1 MAGVE
6 EGLLKLPYPSEYQ
19 RASLEFEKFLEDAR
33 DISGLMTTNQAYTMV
48 QGVFQTFRR
57 RLSLA
62 QAIEF
67 ANILPPVLRSLFME
81 DWKTNESIQQ
91 FSTRAQM
98 TLEVQSLRKEHNFSP
113 DTAIR
118 DVAEAVR
125 RNVAQA
131 HLDRVLG
138 ELPHGAKDFWAT

>member
-1 MAGVE
+1 MT
-6 EGLLKLPYPSEYQ
+6 YPAEYQ
-19 RASLEFEKFLEDAR
+19 HASLEFEKFLRDAR

-67 ANILPPVLRSLFME
+67 ANSLHPVLRALFME
-81 DWKTNESIQQ
+81 DWKTNEPVQE
-91 FSTRAQM
+91 FGTRAQM
-98 TLEVQSLRKEHNFSP
+98 TVEAQSLRKEHNFAP

-125 RNVAQA
+125 RNVDQA
-131 HLDRVLG
+131 HLDRVLS
-138 ELPHGAKDFWAT
+138 ELPPGARDFWATKDREGEVL

>member
-1 MAGVE
+1 MT
-6 EGLLKLPYPSEYQ
+6 YPTEYQ
-19 RASLEFEKFLEDAR
+19 RASLEFDKFMMDAR

-67 ANILPPVLRSLFME
+67 ANILPPVLRALFME
-81 DWKTNESIQQ
+81 DWKTNEPVQE
-91 FSTRAQM
+91 FGTRTQM
-98 TLEVQSLRKEHNFSP
+98 TLEVQSLRKEHNFAP

-125 RNVAQA
+125 RNVDQA
-131 HLDRVLG
+131 HLDRVLS
-138 ELPHGAKDFWAT
+138 ELPRGARDFLATKDREGEVS